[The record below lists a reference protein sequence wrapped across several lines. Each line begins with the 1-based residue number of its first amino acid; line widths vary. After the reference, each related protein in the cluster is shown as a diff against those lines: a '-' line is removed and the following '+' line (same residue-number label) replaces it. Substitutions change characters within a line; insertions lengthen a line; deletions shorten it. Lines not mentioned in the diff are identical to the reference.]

1 VGLLQETVL
10 DVLDGRFDAEH
21 CRVTARGRAR
31 RSPHWL
37 ANLAEHHP
45 RASGGRDIALA
56 RRAIA
61 LAPDRP
67 NLHDILARR
76 LATAGRYAEAI
87 EAHQNA
93 IAIEPI
99 VDYLWGLSKT
109 LVAAGDAAA
118 ALDVAERIRQ
128 LAPTVAGYHA
138 WSAKLYE
145 AQARHQDAL
154 NAIEEAIR
162 HDRSNLRY
170 RSMALTLRSQLQLR
184 RIRALF
190 RR

>member
-1 VGLLQETVL
+1 
-10 DVLDGRFDAEH
+10 
-21 CRVTARGRAR
+21 VTARGRAR

-76 LATAGRYAEAI
+76 LAAAGRYAEAV
-87 EAHQNA
+87 EAHRNA

-109 LVAAGDAAA
+109 LFAAGDASA

-128 LAPTVAGYHA
+128 LAPGGAGYHA

-145 AQARHQDAL
+145 AQDRHRDAL
-154 NAIEEAIR
+154 NAIEQAIR

-170 RSMALTLRSQLQLR
+170 RSMALSLRSQLQFR

-190 RR
+190 GR